1 MAVTSQPSTTCID
14 FLYCQGTTW
23 AQEMVWMILNGCNI
37 ERAKQPLMLRSPF
50 LEYFKHI
57 IYHAQ
62 RLFNFFAVRVY
73 IRMRYMVPP
82 GVAPPKLDK
91 MMIPLEKIETM
102 PSPRVIKSHLPF
114 HLLHPKLL
122 DTSKVSRFFF
132 QLLFFLFQN
141 VALYRRWFMSPG
153 ILKMSLFLFFIITS
167 WWNCIII
174 LGILNNSPS
183 TLWIMNVKT
192 LFTKL

>member
-82 GVAPPKLDK
+82 GVAPPELDK

-132 QLLFFLFQN
+132 NYYFFYSKMLLFIAGGLC
-141 VALYRRWFMSPG
+141 RPES
-153 ILKMSLFLFFIITS
+153 
-167 WWNCIII
+167 
-174 LGILNNSPS
+174 
-183 TLWIMNVKT
+183 
-192 LFTKL
+192 